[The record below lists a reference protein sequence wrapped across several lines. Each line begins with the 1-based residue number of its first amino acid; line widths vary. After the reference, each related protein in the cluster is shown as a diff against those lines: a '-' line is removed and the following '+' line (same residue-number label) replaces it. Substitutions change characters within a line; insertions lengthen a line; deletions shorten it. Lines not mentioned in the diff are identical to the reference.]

1 MNYNHAL
8 SPIYYATKI
17 LKISYNH
24 DCSLLPMRLVEVMH
38 LCILTNVFLN
48 EQFKFS
54 WLNLMDTNSSI
65 INNDSFNNIKESVS
79 VHTNSINSSFF
90 PNQQKII
97 KF

>member
-1 MNYNHAL
+1 MNYNHAP

-24 DCSLLPMRLVEVMH
+24 DCNLLPMRLVEVMH

-54 WLNLMDTNSSI
+54 WLNLMDTNLSI

-79 VHTNSINSSFF
+79 VQTNSINSSFF